1 MKTLRLLIPAAPLL
15 AALLF
20 IAGTLAA
27 QQETTTPAGDAP
39 PEAVVETNEAAKLAE
54 EPSAALD
61 AEPAKSGKE
70 DRQWLDRQA
79 VVVFGRDAELKANES
94 AEAVVVIG
102 GSARVLGKV
111 RDSVV
116 TIGGDADVQ
125 GEVGNTVVAVMGSVK
140 AGRGARIDGEVVTVG
155 GRLEVSEGAQLRGRT
170 QEVELGLLGFGR
182 PDWARD
188 WFRHSLLM
196 ARPFAPQV
204 NFLWFVAGICFLVYL
219 GIAILF
225 PAPVRACVLELAGR
239 PATTFFIGL
248 LTIFLLPLA
257 LLLLAITGV
266 GLVAVPFVVAAL
278 VIAAIFGKVA
288 LAEWIG
294 GSAAKPFGGTP
305 GAVGAF
311 AIGSVIILLLY
322 MVPILG
328 LIALAFLSLWGLGAA
343 VAASVGGLK
352 REMPEKPGPAA
363 PGTPQSF
370 TPPSGGPLTPMPGD
384 APLAAATAQP
394 GEDVK
399 LYSVAVP
406 GASTEPAP
414 SSAPSLVAPSPTEPS
429 TPPPA
434 MLPEAYAYPRATFWE
449 RMGALFLDLV
459 IVITL
464 GSLVGG
470 APLGFLVAL
479 AYFAGMWAWR
489 GTTIGGIV
497 LGLKVVRYDGKPVTF
512 AVALVRSLVSAL
524 SAAVLFLGFI
534 AIFWDRDRQAWHDK
548 VAGTIVLKLPRGI
561 PLLCL

>member
-1 MKTLRLLIPAAPLL
+1 MRTFKSLIWVASLS

-20 IAGTLAA
+20 IAGTLTA
-27 QQETTTPAGDAP
+27 QQETTAPAGDAP
-39 PEAVVETNEAAKLAE
+39 PEAVVQTNEPADLAE
-54 EPSAALD
+54 EPSAAAAIGAD
-61 AEPAKSGKE
+61 SESVKPADE
-70 DRQWLDRQA
+70 EERWLDRQA

-140 AGRGARIDGEVVTVG
+140 AGPGANIHGEVVTVG
-155 GRLEVSEGAQLRGRT
+155 GRLDVSEGAQVRGHT
-170 QEVELGLLGFGR
+170 QEVELGLIGLGH

-204 NFLWFVAGICFLVYL
+204 SFLWFVAGIAFLVYL

-225 PAPVRACVLELAGR
+225 PAPVSACVQELAGR

-248 LTIFLLPLA
+248 LSIFLLPLA
-257 LLLLAITGV
+257 LLLLAVTGV
-266 GLVAVPFVVAAL
+266 GLIAVPFVVAAV

-294 GSAAKPFGGTP
+294 GSAARPFGGTP

-311 AIGSVIILLLY
+311 AIGSVVILLLY
-322 MVPILG
+322 MVPVLG

-343 VAASVGGLK
+343 VAASVLGLK
-352 REMPEKPGPAA
+352 REMPEKPVPAA
-363 PGTPQSF
+363 PVPPQPF
-370 TPPSGGPLTPMPGD
+370 PPSPATPLGSSTSD

-394 GEDVK
+394 GGDVK

-406 GASTEPAP
+406 FASAETVPGSAQSPRPQSPAAHA
-414 SSAPSLVAPSPTEPS
+414 APQCCPKLTHI
-429 TPPPA
+429 
-434 MLPEAYAYPRATFWE
+434 RGNFWE

-464 GSLVGG
+464 SSFVGELPSGFCGTCLFRRHVGLERHYNWRNCARPKGG
-470 APLGFLVAL
+470 AV
-479 AYFAGMWAWR
+479 
-489 GTTIGGIV
+489 
-497 LGLKVVRYDGKPVTF
+497 
-512 AVALVRSLVSAL
+512 
-524 SAAVLFLGFI
+524 
-534 AIFWDRDRQAWHDK
+534 
-548 VAGTIVLKLPRGI
+548 
-561 PLLCL
+561 